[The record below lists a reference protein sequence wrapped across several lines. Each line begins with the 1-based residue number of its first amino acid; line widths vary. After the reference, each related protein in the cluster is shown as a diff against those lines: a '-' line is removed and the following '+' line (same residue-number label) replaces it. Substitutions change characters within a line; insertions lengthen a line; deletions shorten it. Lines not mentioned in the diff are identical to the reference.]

1 MTTHPNPN
9 VFQMEVE
16 PTSIIETLAHHTERD
31 PDRVA
36 LTILRDG
43 EAIESESTFGDLHA
57 GMMRVARGLAQLT
70 EPGARVLL
78 LLPTSAEFVC
88 TFYGCLASGR
98 VAVPAY
104 HPQQVRKVAQ
114 WAKLHAIADN
124 CGATLIVAPATS
136 IATLETLRATQQLFT
151 GCKLVTYEALVEA
164 GARDTSAL
172 PRLPA
177 SDDIAFLQYTS
188 GSTGTPKGVMITHGN
203 IIDNQRSIA
212 TLMQHDRDTRMLSW
226 LPLYHDMGLSMP
238 LQLASIGLSVVLM
251 SPVAFVQQPGR
262 WLRAIS
268 AHRATTSGGPN
279 FAYAL
284 AAAALNGTD
293 DGARLDLSSWRVAF
307 CGAEPIHRQTVTD
320 FIDAA
325 RPHGFA
331 PGSFYPCYGMA
342 EATLIVSGV
351 PCGEGAYYLDVDNV
365 KLAAGIVE
373 PVRPG
378 DANAKSLVSCGG
390 TPPGTEIRIAGTDG
404 RPVAD
409 PNGVGE
415 IWVRG
420 GAIGVGY
427 YGNPEATRSTF
438 GAHFDDEP
446 GAEPDARPFLR
457 TGDLGAIVDGRL
469 YVTGRVKDMLIVRG
483 RNLYPQDIEACVQD
497 AVPALRRGCGAAVS
511 VQADGEEKLV
521 IIQEVG
527 RTARRTMDLD
537 ATLRAMVVAIGED
550 FGVTPHAIVLVE
562 PATIEKTSS
571 GKIARALCR
580 RAYLQGELRA
590 VASWTDGAYAKDAG
604 ASRDGAVAPTVS
616 PASTLSGPMLLERE
630 IADRIV
636 RIVAERLRI
645 AETQVSRTAAWVEM
659 GFDSM
664 SALQFSLKV
673 QHAIGLTFD
682 AAVLWDCSNVEQLAA
697 HLARM
702 QGAADALR
710 SSDAPASAAPHAG
723 SAPVDGGAE
732 TPHTAEQLAALSDE
746 QAEALLLKAL
756 QR

>member
-1 MTTHPNPN
+1 MTTHSNPN
-9 VFQMEVE
+9 VFQMEAE
-16 PTSIIETLAHHTERD
+16 PTSIVETLAHHTERD
-31 PDRVA
+31 PDRIA

-57 GMMRVARGLAQLT
+57 GMTRVARGLAQLT

-114 WAKLHAIADN
+114 WAKLQAIADN
-124 CGATLIVAPATS
+124 CGAALIVAPATS
-136 IATLETLRATQQLFT
+136 IDTIETLRATQQLFA
-151 GCKLVTYEALVEA
+151 GCKLVTYEALVDA
-164 GARDTSAL
+164 GANDTSAL
-172 PRLPA
+172 PRMPA
-177 SDDIAFLQYTS
+177 PDDLAFLQYTS

-212 TLMQHDRDTRMLSW
+212 LLMRHDRDTRMLSW

-284 AAAALNGTD
+284 AAAALDGSD
-293 DGARLDLSSWRVAF
+293 DEGRLDLSSWRVAF

-325 RPHGFA
+325 SPHGFA
-331 PGSFYPCYGMA
+331 RGAFYPCYGMA

-351 PCGEGAYYLDVDNV
+351 PYGDGAHYLDVDNV
-365 KLAAGIVE
+365 KLAAGLVE
-373 PVRPG
+373 PVQPG
-378 DANAKSLVSCGG
+378 AANAKSLVSCGG
-390 TPPGTEIRIAGTDG
+390 TAPGTEIRIAGPDG

-438 GAHFDDEP
+438 DAHFEGEP
-446 GAEPDARPFLR
+446 GARPFLR

-483 RNLYPQDIEACVQD
+483 RNLYPQDIEACVQH

-527 RTARRTMDLD
+527 RTARRTLDLD

-590 VASWTDGAYAKDAG
+590 VASWTDGAYATGAG
-604 ASRDGAVAPTVS
+604 AARDGAVAPAVAETATHS
-616 PASTLSGPMLLERE
+616 EPMLIERE

-636 RIVAERLRI
+636 QIVAERLKI

-673 QHAIGLTFD
+673 QHTIGLTFD

-710 SSDAPASAAPHAG
+710 SSGAPASAAAHAR
-723 SAPVDGGAE
+723 SAPIVGGAE
-732 TPHTAEQLAALSDE
+732 APHTREQLAALSDA

>member
-1 MTTHPNPN
+1 MTTHSNPN
-9 VFQMEVE
+9 VFQMDVE
-16 PTSIIETLAHHTERD
+16 PTSIVETLSHHTERD
-31 PDRVA
+31 PHRVA

-57 GMMRVARGLAQLT
+57 GMLRVARGLAQLT

-88 TFYGCLASGR
+88 AFYGCLAAGR
-98 VAVPAY
+98 IAVPAY

-114 WAKLHAIADN
+114 WAKLQAIADN

-136 IATLETLRATQQLFT
+136 VDTLETLRATQQLFA
-151 GCKLVTYEALVEA
+151 GCTLVTYEALVAA
-164 GARDTSAL
+164 GEQGASAG
-172 PRLPA
+172 PRMPA
-177 SDDIAFLQYTS
+177 PDEVAFLQYTS

-212 TLMQHDRDTRMLSW
+212 RLMEHDRDTRMLSW

-262 WLRAIS
+262 WLRAIA

-284 AAAALNGTD
+284 AAAALEAG
-293 DGARLDLSSWRVAF
+293 DGADRLDLSSWRVAF
-307 CGAEPIHRQTVTD
+307 CGAEPIHRRTVVD
-320 FIDAA
+320 FIEAA

-351 PCGEGAYYLDVDNV
+351 ARGEGAHYLDVDSL
-365 KLAAGIVE
+365 KLAAGTAE
-373 PVRPG
+373 PARPG
-378 DANAKSLVSCGG
+378 DANLKSLVSCGAAA
-390 TPPGTEIRIAGTDG
+390 PGTEIRIAGPDG
-404 RPVAD
+404 RPVAS

-420 GAIGVGY
+420 GAIGAGY
-427 YGNPEATRSTF
+427 YGNPEATQATF
-438 GAHFDDEP
+438 AARFEAD
-446 GAEPDARPFLR
+446 PDARPFLR
-457 TGDLGAIVDGRL
+457 TGDLGALVDGRL

-527 RTARRTMDLD
+527 RTARRTMDLG
-537 ATLRAMVVAIGED
+537 ATLREMVVAVSEE

-562 PATIEKTSS
+562 PATIDKTSS

-580 RAYLQGELRA
+580 RAYLQGELGA
-590 VASWTDGAYAKDAG
+590 VAGWTDGAYAG
-604 ASRDGAVAPTVS
+604 AAPS
-616 PASTLSGPMLLERE
+616 PAAARPAPEPGVGADAMLIERE
-630 IADRIV
+630 IAQRIV
-636 RIVAERLRI
+636 RIVAERLKI
-645 AETQVSRTAAWVEM
+645 AETQVSRTAAWAEM

-673 QHAIGLTFD
+673 QHELGLSFD

-702 QGAADALR
+702 QGAADLLR
-710 SSDAPASAAPHAG
+710 AGGAPAPAARQVEAAPAG
-723 SAPVDGGAE
+723 AQAQAQAPL
-732 TPHTAEQLAALSDE
+732 TAAQLAALSEADA
-746 QAEALLLKAL
+746 QALLLKAL

>member
-43 EAIESESTFGDLHA
+43 EAIESESTFGDLYA

-98 VAVPAY
+98 VVVPAY

-136 IATLETLRATQQLFT
+136 VDTIENLRATQQLFT
-151 GCKLVTYEALVEA
+151 GCKLVTYEALVDA
-164 GARDTSAL
+164 GAQDTSAL
-172 PRLPA
+172 PRMPA
-177 SDDIAFLQYTS
+177 PDDLAFLQYTS

-212 TLMQHDRDTRMLSW
+212 LLMRHDRDTRMLSW

-251 SPVAFVQQPGR
+251 SPVAFVQQPSR

-284 AAAALNGTD
+284 AAAALNGSD
-293 DGARLDLSSWRVAF
+293 DGDRLDLSSWRVAF

-325 RPHGFA
+325 CPHGFV

-351 PCGEGAYYLDVDNV
+351 PCGEGVHYLDVDNV

-373 PVRPG
+373 PVQPG
-378 DANAKSLVSCGG
+378 GANAKSLVSCGG
-390 TPPGTEIRIAGTDG
+390 TAPGTEIRIAGPDG
-404 RPVAD
+404 HPVAD

-438 GAHFDDEP
+438 GAHFDAEP
-446 GAEPDARPFLR
+446 GGRPFLR

-527 RTARRTMDLD
+527 RTARRTLDLD

-590 VASWTDGAYAKDAG
+590 VASWTDGAYAMDAG
-604 ASRDGAVAPTVS
+604 AARDGAVAPIVAEVATHS
-616 PASTLSGPMLLERE
+616 DPMLMERE

-636 RIVAERLRI
+636 RIVAERLKI

-673 QHAIGLTFD
+673 QHTIGLTFD
-682 AAVLWDCSNVEQLAA
+682 AAVLWDCSNVERLAA

-710 SSDAPASAAPHAG
+710 SSDAPASAATQAR
-723 SAPVDGGAE
+723 SAPVDGEADAPR
-732 TPHTAEQLAALSDE
+732 TREQLAALSD
-746 QAEALLLKAL
+746 AEAESLLLKAL

>member
-1 MTTHPNPN
+1 MTTHPNSNPN
-9 VFQMEVE
+9 VFKMDVE

-43 EAIESESTFGDLHA
+43 EAIESESTFGDLYA
-57 GMMRVARGLAQLT
+57 GMMRVARGLAHLT

-78 LLPTSAEFVC
+78 LLPTGAEFVC

-114 WAKLHAIADN
+114 WLKLQAIADN
-124 CGATLIVAPATS
+124 CGATLIVAPAAS
-136 IATLETLRATQQLFT
+136 IDTLATLRESQQLFS
-151 GCKLVTYEALVEA
+151 GCKLVPYEALVDA
-164 GARDTSAL
+164 GMPDESGL
-172 PRLPA
+172 PHLPDA
-177 SDDIAFLQYTS
+177 SDLAFLQYTS

-203 IIDNQRSIA
+203 IIDNQRAIA

-284 AAAALNGTD
+284 AAAALNASDAGDT
-293 DGARLDLSSWRVAF
+293 LDLSSWRVAF

-325 RPHGFA
+325 CPHGFA

-351 PCGEGAYYLDVDNV
+351 RCGEGAYYLDVDNV
-365 KLAAGIVE
+365 KLAAGVVE
-373 PVRPG
+373 PVQP
-378 DANAKSLVSCGG
+378 DHANVKSLVSCGA
-390 TPPGTEIRIAGTDG
+390 TAPGTEIRIADADG

-427 YGNPEATRSTF
+427 YGNPDATQSTF
-438 GAHFDDEP
+438 GAHFEAD
-446 GAEPDARPFLR
+446 PDARPFMR

-511 VQADGEEKLV
+511 VHVDGEEKLV

-537 ATLRAMVVAIGED
+537 ATLRAMVVAVGED

-590 VASWTDGAYAKDAG
+590 VANWTDGAYASGAG
-604 ASRDGAVAPTVS
+604 ASPDFAVAPVAP
-616 PASTLSGPMLLERE
+616 PAPPVVDSGATLIERE
-630 IADRIV
+630 IAARIV
-636 RIVAERLRI
+636 RVVAERLKI
-645 AETQVSRTAAWVEM
+645 SEAQVSRTAAWVEM

-702 QGAADALR
+702 QGAEDALR
-710 SSDAPASAAPHAG
+710 PSDAFAPAPARASG
-723 SAPVDGGAE
+723 DEDAE
-732 TPHTAEQLAALSDE
+732 VARTPEQLAALSDAD
-746 QAEALLLKAL
+746 AEALLLKEL

>member
-43 EAIESESTFGDLHA
+43 EAIESQSTFGDLHA

-136 IATLETLRATQQLFT
+136 IDTLETLRASQQLFT
-151 GCKLVTYEALVEA
+151 GCEIVTYEALVEA
-164 GARDTSAL
+164 GAQDTSAL
-172 PRLPA
+172 PRMPA
-177 SDDIAFLQYTS
+177 PDDLAFLQYTS

-212 TLMQHDRDTRMLSW
+212 LLMQHDRDTRMLSW

-284 AAAALNGTD
+284 AAAALNGGD
-293 DGARLDLSSWRVAF
+293 DEGRLDLSSWRVAF

-325 RPHGFA
+325 RAHGFE

-351 PCGEGAYYLDVDNV
+351 PCGEGAYFLDVDNV

-373 PVRPG
+373 PVQPG
-378 DANAKSLVSCGG
+378 HANVKSLVSCGG
-390 TPPGTEIRIAGTDG
+390 TAPGTEIRIAGPDG

-415 IWVRG
+415 IWVHG

-438 GAHFDDEP
+438 GAHFDAEP
-446 GAEPDARPFLR
+446 GAGPFLR
-457 TGDLGAIVDGRL
+457 TGDLGAVVDGRL

-527 RTARRTMDLD
+527 RTARRTLDLD

-590 VASWTDGAYAKDAG
+590 VASWTDGAYAADAG
-604 ASRDGAVAPTVS
+604 APQGSAVARTIS
-616 PASTLSGPMLLERE
+616 PEATHSESILLERE

-636 RIVAERLRI
+636 RIVAERLKI

-659 GFDSM
+659 GFDSV

-673 QHAIGLTFD
+673 QHVIGLTFD

-710 SSDAPASAAPHAG
+710 SSDAPASAGTQADFAPA
-723 SAPVDGGAE
+723 DGGADA
-732 TPHTAEQLAALSDE
+732 PHTPEQLAALSDAE
-746 QAEALLLKAL
+746 AEALLLKAL

>member
-136 IATLETLRATQQLFT
+136 VETIETLRATQQLFA
-151 GCKLVTYEALVEA
+151 GCKLVTYEALVDA
-164 GARDTSAL
+164 GAQDTSAL
-172 PRLPA
+172 PRMPA
-177 SDDIAFLQYTS
+177 PDDLAFLQYTS

-212 TLMQHDRDTRMLSW
+212 LLMQHDRDTRMLSW

-262 WLRAIS
+262 WLRAIA

-284 AAAALNGTD
+284 AAAALDGSD
-293 DGARLDLSSWRVAF
+293 DGGRLDLSSWRVAF

-325 RPHGFA
+325 RAHGFE

-351 PCGEGAYYLDVDNV
+351 PCGEGAYFLDVDNV

-373 PVRPG
+373 PVQPG
-378 DANAKSLVSCGG
+378 AANAKSLVSCGG
-390 TPPGTEIRIAGTDG
+390 TAPGTEIRIAGPDG

-427 YGNPEATRSTF
+427 YGNPEATQSTF
-438 GAHFDDEP
+438 GAHVDDEL
-446 GAEPDARPFLR
+446 GARPFLR
-457 TGDLGAIVDGRL
+457 TGDLGAIVDDRL

-527 RTARRTMDLD
+527 RTARRTLDLD

-590 VASWTDGAYAKDAG
+590 VASWTDGAYAMDAG
-604 ASRDGAVAPTVS
+604 AARDGALAPAVAEVAPHS
-616 PASTLSGPMLLERE
+616 ESTLIERE

-636 RIVAERLRI
+636 RIVAERLKI

-673 QHAIGLTFD
+673 QHTIGLTFD

-710 SSDAPASAAPHAG
+710 SSDAPASAAAHAH
-723 SAPVDGGAE
+723 SAPIVGGADAPP
-732 TPHTAEQLAALSDE
+732 TREQLAALSDA

>member
-1 MTTHPNPN
+1 MTHPYPN
-9 VFQMEVE
+9 VFQMDVE

-31 PDRVA
+31 PHRVA

-57 GMMRVARGLAQLT
+57 GMMCVARGLARLT

-114 WAKLHAIADN
+114 WAKLQAIADN
-124 CGATLIVAPATS
+124 CGATLIVAPAPS
-136 IATLETLRATQQLFT
+136 VDTLETLQASQQLFA

-164 GARDTSAL
+164 GAQDASPL
-172 PRLPA
+172 PRMPA
-177 SDDIAFLQYTS
+177 PDDIAFLQYTS
-188 GSTGTPKGVMITHGN
+188 GSTGAPKGVMITHGN

-212 TLMQHDRDTRMLSW
+212 MLMEHDRDTRMLSW
-226 LPLYHDMGLSMP
+226 LPLYHDMGLSML
-238 LQLASIGLSVVLM
+238 LQLASIGLSAVLM

-268 AHRATTSGGPN
+268 AHRTTTSGGPN

-284 AAAALNGTD
+284 AAAALNGSD
-293 DGARLDLSSWRVAF
+293 DADRLDLSSWRVAF

-325 RPHGFA
+325 TPHGFE

-342 EATLIVSGV
+342 EATLMVSGV
-351 PCGEGAYYLDVDNV
+351 PCGEGAHYLNVDNV

-373 PVRPG
+373 AVQPG
-378 DANAKSLVSCGG
+378 DANVKSLVSCGG
-390 TPPGTEIRIAGTDG
+390 TAPGTEIRIAGPDG

-427 YGNPEATRSTF
+427 YGNPEATQSTF
-438 GAHFDDEP
+438 DAHFDAD
-446 GAEPDARPFLR
+446 PDVRPFLR
-457 TGDLGAIVDGRL
+457 TGDLGAIIEGRL

-483 RNLYPQDIEACVQD
+483 RNLYPQDLEACVQD

-511 VQADGEEKLV
+511 VQVDGEEKLV
-521 IIQEVG
+521 LIQEVG

-537 ATLRAMVVAIGED
+537 ATLRAMVVAVGED

-580 RAYLQGELRA
+580 RAYLRGELRA
-590 VASWTDGAYAKDAG
+590 VASWADGVYASDAG
-604 ASRDGAVAPTVS
+604 AARDHAVARAVPPEAIAPRS
-616 PASTLSGPMLLERE
+616 DAMLIERE

-636 RIVAERLRI
+636 RVVAERLRVS
-645 AETQVSRTAAWVEM
+645 ETQVSRTAAWVEM

-702 QGAADALR
+702 QGALDALR
-710 SSDAPASAAPHAG
+710 SSDGPASAVTHVPA
-723 SAPVDGGAE
+723 SSVDGEADSPR
-732 TPHTAEQLAALSDE
+732 TPEQLAALSDAD
-746 QAEALLLKAL
+746 AEALLLKAL